1 MGDNIRYGYTTEE
14 LYDNYTFKLIKRAL
28 MREFPYIK
36 NVFVNPFDLGKYNT
50 IFLNFEFDPAI
61 WEETYKDKFQGWLK
75 KEMDKGKYVDL
86 SYPITASNNI
96 TYEEYQ
102 PIRKSI
108 EKVMS
113 EVIQSEAVPQELKIQ
128 GHRPVAIGTWHINRR
143 SGTPD
148 FMF

>member
-1 MGDNIRYGYTTEE
+1 MGDIKYGYTTEE
-14 LYDNYTFKLIKRAL
+14 LYDNYTFKLIRRAL
-28 MREFPYIK
+28 MREFPFIK

-61 WEETYKDKFQGWLK
+61 WEQMYDDEFQGWVK
-75 KEMDKGKYVDL
+75 KELDKGKYIDM
-86 SYPITASNNI
+86 SFPMTATNM
-96 TYEEYQ
+96 TYDEYQ
-102 PIRKSI
+102 TIKKSI

-128 GHRPVAIGTWHINRR
+128 GHRPVAIGTWHINRK

>member
-14 LYDNYTFKLIKRAL
+14 LYDNYTFKLIRRAL

-50 IFLNFEFDPAI
+50 IFLNFELDPAI
-61 WEETYKDKFQGWLK
+61 WEETYNDEFQGWVK
-75 KEMDKGKYVDL
+75 KEMDAGKYIDI
-86 SYPITASNNI
+86 SFPMTATNM
-96 TYEEYQ
+96 TYDEYQ
-102 PIRKSI
+102 PIRKRI
-108 EKVMS
+108 NDVMS
-113 EVIQSEAVPQELKIQ
+113 QVIQSEAVPQELKIQ

-143 SGTPD
+143 SGSPD

>member
-1 MGDNIRYGYTTEE
+1 MADINYHYTPEE

-36 NVFVNPFDLGKYNT
+36 NVFVGDFDLGKYNT
-50 IFLNFEFDPAI
+50 IFLNFEFDPKI

-75 KEMDKGKYVDL
+75 GAMDDGKYVDL
-86 SYPITASNNI
+86 SYPITASNM
-96 TYEEYQ
+96 TYDEYQ

-113 EVIQSEAVPQELKIQ
+113 DVANTDAVPRELKIQ
-128 GHRPVAIGTWHINRR
+128 GNRPVAIGTWHVNRKK
-143 SGTPD
+143 GTPD
-148 FMF
+148 YSF

>member
-1 MGDNIRYGYTTEE
+1 MGDINYHYTPEE

-36 NVFVNPFDLGKYNT
+36 NVFVGDFDLGKYNT
-50 IFLNFEFDPAI
+50 IFLNFELDPTI
-61 WEETYKDKFQGWLK
+61 WEEMYDDEFQGWLK
-75 KEMDKGKYVDL
+75 KEMDKGKYVDVAF
-86 SYPITASNNI
+86 PMTASYM

-102 PIRKSI
+102 PIKKSI

-113 EVIQSEAVPQELKIQ
+113 EVIQSEAVPQDLKIQ